1 MPEPASDTRRFFMKI
16 RKTSAHDG
24 RTHQPTENQRLREQN
39 RWRRAQGV
47 YPRKASRG
55 VKDNIALPT
64 QNVLGRI
71 QFDARNLAYQR
82 NEYRQK
88 MIFGI
93 AEIGCRLSEE
103 EFVLLYTRRAIV
115 VVCGMRVVV
124 GIIGF
129 AMLNNRTQHHFVMM
143 MRN

>member
-1 MPEPASDTRRFFMKI
+1 
-16 RKTSAHDG
+16 
-24 RTHQPTENQRLREQN
+24 
-39 RWRRAQGV
+39 
-47 YPRKASRG
+47 
-55 VKDNIALPT
+55 
-64 QNVLGRI
+64 
-71 QFDARNLAYQR
+71 
-82 NEYRQK
+82 

>member
-1 MPEPASDTRRFFMKI
+1 MPEPASDTRRFYEK

-24 RTHQPTENQRLREQN
+24 RTHQSTENQRLREQN

-71 QFDARNLAYQR
+71 
-82 NEYRQK
+82 
-88 MIFGI
+88 
-93 AEIGCRLSEE
+93 
-103 EFVLLYTRRAIV
+103 
-115 VVCGMRVVV
+115 
-124 GIIGF
+124 
-129 AMLNNRTQHHFVMM
+129 
-143 MRN
+143 